1 MTNFVTRV
9 ESAKIYQNINKL
21 GRRRTFSEEGV
32 GFIVTHIWVLIPS
45 LVIQMWANYLA
56 FLASSIISA

>member
-32 GFIVTHIWVLIPS
+32 GFIVTHI
-45 LVIQMWANYLA
+45 
-56 FLASSIISA
+56 